1 MVENRAIKADITL
14 KTNIVRERE
23 REKLTF
29 RALALRQSE
38 FVDCRLCGLCAGG
51 WSYVIDGNMVT

>member
-23 REKLTF
+23 RERETDVLS
-29 RALALRQSE
+29 ASPSSE
-38 FVDCRLCGLCAGG
+38 RICGL
-51 WSYVIDGNMVT
+51 